1 MKGEQMKRYDLEI
14 TEQRIVAI
22 QERFVY
28 LAHDVEREYISRP
41 DPEEAKSLSEIVEYF
56 DILIKGEEYHQNI
69 CDECHTSVQRSRDR
83 VYKYKEWKAAL
94 LRLMGVE

>member
-28 LAHDVEREYISRP
+28 LAHDVEREYTSRP
-41 DPEEAKSLSEIVEYF
+41 DPEEARKAV
-56 DILIKGEEYHQNI
+56 
-69 CDECHTSVQRSRDR
+69 DELVNAATCFEAAHSNPLFGD
-83 VYKYKEWKAAL
+83 YKEESIADLQRTKAAV
-94 LRLMGVE
+94 LRLMGVENA